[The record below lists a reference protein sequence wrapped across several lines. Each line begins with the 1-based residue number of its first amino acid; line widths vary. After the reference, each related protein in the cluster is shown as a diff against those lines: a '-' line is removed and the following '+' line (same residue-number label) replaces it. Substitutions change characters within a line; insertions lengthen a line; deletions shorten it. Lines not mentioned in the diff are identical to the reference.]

1 MTTASRSRGD
11 RAASAVVEARLREL
25 ATTAGATRSPAL
37 DGALP
42 GLPAPCLDERADAL
56 VRLAALVAMRAPA
69 TSYRGVVDAALAGGA
84 TVEEVIGTMI
94 AVASTVGLSRVVPA
108 TEGLALGLGYDIE
121 AALERLEE
129 PPPNRRPPPD
139 GW

>member
-1 MTTASRSRGD
+1 MKPTSRPRGD
-11 RAASAVVEARLREL
+11 REASATVEARLREL
-25 ATTAGATRSPAL
+25 ATTAGATRSSAL
-37 DGALP
+37 DGPLP
-42 GLPAPCLDERADAL
+42 GIGPSCLDERADAL

-69 TSYRGVVDAALAGGA
+69 TSYRGVVDVALAGGA

-121 AALERLEE
+121 AALERHDK
-129 PPPNRRPPPD
+129 PPPKRRPPPD